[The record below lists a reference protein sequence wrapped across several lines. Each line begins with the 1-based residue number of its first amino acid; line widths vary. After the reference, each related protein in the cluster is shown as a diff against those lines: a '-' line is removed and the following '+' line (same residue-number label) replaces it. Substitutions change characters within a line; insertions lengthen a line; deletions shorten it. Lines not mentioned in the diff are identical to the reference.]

1 MVCLWFITIVFLFY
15 LFNLLYKLLYSIA
28 NLKKVE
34 DMKKKINTGGGKI
47 SYIIKMYTPYF
58 GF

>member
-34 DMKKKINTGGGKI
+34 DMKKKINTGGG
-47 SYIIKMYTPYF
+47 
-58 GF
+58 

>member
-47 SYIIKMYTPYF
+47 SYIIKKYTPYF